1 MEPGKTPE
9 KSLDKFKQGIELFCE
24 LYDELV
30 ADVDF
35 SVFYIYELH
44 DFLNCENVA
53 IQHCYELKK
62 VYA

>member
-9 KSLDKFKQGIELFCE
+9 KSLDKFQQCIELFCE
-24 LYDELV
+24 LYELA

-35 SVFYIYELH
+35 NVFFIYELH
-44 DFLNCENVA
+44 DFLNSENVA